1 MDGIVMKKP
10 IVFLG
15 ILFLAISCVPK
26 LEKPP
31 DLDLNVPQ
39 HWISTETMAEGGLSR
54 WWTRFNDPR
63 LNQLVEV
70 VLRENYDLKA
80 AATRLDAAA
89 ALARIAGADLYPQ
102 VSVGL
107 NGSRQ
112 KRNFVGFPFG
122 GSGEEVQ
129 SFTSNLFG
137 ISLNVSW
144 EIDLWGRIRAAK
156 SAAVA
161 DFQATEA
168 ELYGYQLSFIGQTVK
183 AWFAAIEIMEQ
194 LRLSE
199 ATVKNYKTTNE
210 QVHRRYRL
218 GLRPSLDVRLSES
231 NVASA
236 EATLLLWQN
245 QLQQIK
251 KQLDTLLGRYPAG
264 RFDLSE
270 KLPKVEEE
278 VPAGL
283 PADIVRKRPDLV
295 AAEKRLAASYA
306 RVIESQRALYPR
318 ISLTG
323 SAGTSTDEFK
333 NLLNGDYSVW
343 NLVANLLQPIFQGGR
358 LRAGVDLAKAQEMES
373 LALYAA
379 SVLNAYAEV
388 EIALATEEFLAER
401 EEALRTATEQSL
413 AARDLADDR
422 YARGLTNLIEVLE
435 AQRRAFLSQS
445 QLIGVQHA
453 RLDNRVDLYLALGG
467 DFMEVTRPQTL
478 AKKEIHS
485 NE

>member
-1 MDGIVMKKP
+1 
-10 IVFLG
+10 
-15 ILFLAISCVPK
+15 
-26 LEKPP
+26 
-31 DLDLNVPQ
+31 
-39 HWISTETMAEGGLSR
+39 
-54 WWTRFNDPR
+54 
-63 LNQLVEV
+63 
-70 VLRENYDLKA
+70 
-80 AATRLDAAA
+80 
-89 ALARIAGADLYPQ
+89 
-102 VSVGL
+102 
-107 NGSRQ
+107 
-112 KRNFVGFPFG
+112 
-122 GSGEEVQ
+122 
-129 SFTSNLFG
+129 
-137 ISLNVSW
+137 LNVSW

-168 ELYGYQLSFIGQTVK
+168 ELYGFQLSFIGQTVK

-199 ATVKNYKTTNE
+199 ATVENYKTTNE

-270 KLPKVEEE
+270 KLPAVEEE

-343 NLVANLLQPIFQGGR
+343 NLVGNLLQPIFQGGR
-358 LRAGVDLAKAQEMES
+358 LRAGVDLARAREMES

-388 EIALATEEFLAER
+388 EIALAAEEFLAER
-401 EEALRTATEQSL
+401 EDALRTATEQSL

-422 YARGLTNLIEVLE
+422 YARGLSDLIEVLE

-445 QLIGVQHA
+445 QLIGVQRA

-467 DFMEVTRPQTL
+467 DFIEATRPQTL

-485 NE
+485 DE

>member
-1 MDGIVMKKP
+1 MKRL
-10 IVFLG
+10 IVFVG
-15 ILFLAISCVPK
+15 FIFFAISCVPK

-31 DLDLNVPQ
+31 DLDLDVPQ
-39 HWISTETMAEGGLSR
+39 SWTSTETTEEGEISR

-70 VLRENYDLKA
+70 VLRENYDLIA

-102 VSVGL
+102 VSAGL
-107 NGSRQ
+107 NVSRQ

-122 GSGEEVQ
+122 GNGEEVQ

-144 EIDLWGRIRAAK
+144 EIDLWGRIRAAR
-156 SAAVA
+156 SASVA

-168 ELYGYQLSFIGQTVK
+168 DLSGYRLSFIGQAVK

-264 RFDLSE
+264 RLELSE
-270 KLPKVEEE
+270 KLPTVEKD

-343 NLVANLLQPIFQGGR
+343 NLVGNLLQPIFQGGR
-358 LRAGVDLAKAQEMES
+358 LRAGVSLAQAREAEA

-379 SVLNAYAEV
+379 SVLNAYSEV
-388 EIALATEEFLAER
+388 EIALTAEEFLAER

-413 AARDLADDR
+413 AARELADDR
-422 YARGLTNLIEVLE
+422 YARGLTDLIEVLE

-445 QLIGVQHA
+445 QLIGVQRA

-467 DFMEVTRPQTL
+467 DFGNAAKSQIT
-478 AKKEIHS
+478 AKKGDS
-485 NE
+485 LQ

>member
-1 MDGIVMKKP
+1 MKKL
-10 IVFLG
+10 IGCLAT
-15 ILFLAISCVPK
+15 LFFVISCVPK

-31 DLDLNVPQ
+31 DLDIDVPQ
-39 HWISTETMAEGGLSR
+39 KWISTEATAEGELSR

-63 LNQLVEV
+63 LNQLIDI

-102 VSVGL
+102 VSGNSNV
-107 NGSRQ
+107 SRQ

-122 GSGEEVQ
+122 GSAEEVQ

-137 ISLNVSW
+137 ISLNMSW

-156 SAAVA
+156 SAALA

-168 ELYGYQLSFIGQTVK
+168 EFHGYQLSFIGQTVK

-236 EATLLLWQN
+236 EANLLLWQN

-251 KQLDTLLGRYPAG
+251 KQLDTLLGRYPSG
-264 RFDLSE
+264 QFELSE
-270 KLPKVEEE
+270 KLPTIEED
-278 VPAGL
+278 VPAGM

-323 SAGTSTDEFK
+323 STGTSTDEFK

-343 NLVANLLQPIFQGGR
+343 NLVGNLLQPIFQGGR
-358 LRAGVDLAKAQEMES
+358 LRAGVDLARSRELES
-373 LALYAA
+373 LALYATT
-379 SVLNAYAEV
+379 VLNAYAEV
-388 EIALATEEFLAER
+388 EIALAAEKFLAER

-435 AQRRAFLSQS
+435 AQRRAFLSES
-445 QLIGVQHA
+445 QLIGVQRA

-467 DFMEVTRPQTL
+467 DFMEVARLQTS
-478 AKKEIHS
+478 AKKGDS
-485 NE
+485 LQ

>member
-1 MDGIVMKKP
+1 MKKL
-10 IVFLG
+10 IECVAL
-15 ILFLAISCVPK
+15 LFFTISCVPK

-31 DLDLNVPQ
+31 DLDLDVPQ
-39 HWISTETMAEGGLSR
+39 NWTSKETTTGGEISR

-63 LNQLVEV
+63 LNKLVEV
-70 VLRENYDLKA
+70 VLIENYDLKA
-80 AATRLDAAA
+80 AAKRLDAAA

-102 VSVGL
+102 VSAGL

-122 GSGEEVQ
+122 GNTEEVQ

-144 EIDLWGRIRAAK
+144 EIDLWGRIRAAR

-168 ELYGYQLSFIGQTVK
+168 DLYGYQLSFIGQTVK
-183 AWFAAIEIMEQ
+183 AWFAAIETMEQ
-194 LRLSE
+194 LKLSE
-199 ATVKNYKTTNE
+199 ATVKNYNTTNE

-218 GLRPSLDVRLSES
+218 GLRPSLDVRLSEA

-264 RFDLSE
+264 RLELSE
-270 KLPKVEEE
+270 QLPTVKED

-283 PADIVRKRPDLV
+283 PADIIRKRPDLV
-295 AAEKRLAASYA
+295 AAERRLAASYA
-306 RVIESQRALYPR
+306 RIIESQRALYPR

-343 NLVANLLQPIFQGGR
+343 NLVGNLLQPIFQGGR
-358 LRAGVDLAKAQEMES
+358 LRAGVDLARAREMES
-373 LALYAA
+373 LALYAG
-379 SVLNAYAEV
+379 SVLNAYSEV
-388 EIALATEEFLAER
+388 EIALAAEEFLAER

-413 AARDLADDR
+413 AARYLADDR
-422 YARGLTNLIEVLE
+422 YARGLTDLIEVLE

-445 QLIGVQHA
+445 QLIGVQRA

-467 DFMEVTRPQTL
+467 DFREAVQPQTM
-478 AKKEIHS
+478 AKKGDS
-485 NE
+485 LP

>member
-1 MDGIVMKKP
+1 MKKY
-10 IVFLG
+10 
-15 ILFLAISCVPK
+15 ILFLAFLSIVISCVPK

-39 HWISTETMAEGGLSR
+39 NWISIETTGEGEISQ

-63 LNQLVEV
+63 LDELVEV
-70 VLRENYDLKA
+70 VLMENYDLKA

-102 VSVGL
+102 VSANL
-107 NGSRQ
+107 NASRQ

-122 GSGEEVQ
+122 GDGGGVQ
-129 SFTSNLFG
+129 GFTSNLFG
-137 ISLNVSW
+137 LSLNVSW

-168 ELYGYQLSFIGQTVK
+168 DLSGYALSFIGQTVK

-194 LRLSE
+194 VRLSE
-199 ATVKNYKTTNE
+199 ATVKNYTTTND

-231 NVASA
+231 NVATA

-245 QLQQIK
+245 QLQQVK
-251 KQLDTLLGRYPAG
+251 KLLDTLLGQYPSG
-264 RFDLSE
+264 QIELSD
-270 KLPKVEEE
+270 KLPSIEED

-283 PADIVRKRPDLV
+283 PADIVSRRPDLV

-323 SAGTSTDEFK
+323 STGTSTDEFK

-343 NLVANLLQPIFQGGR
+343 NLVGNLLQPIFQGGR
-358 LRAGVDLAKAQEMES
+358 LRAGVDLARAREAEA

-379 SVLNAYAEV
+379 SVLNAYSEV
-388 EIALATEEFLAER
+388 EIALAAEEFLSER
-401 EEALRTATEQSL
+401 EAALRTAVVQSL

-422 YARGLTNLIEVLE
+422 YARGLSDLIEVLE

-445 QLIGVQHA
+445 QLIGVQRA
-453 RLDNRVDLYLALGG
+453 RLDNRVELYLALGG
-467 DFMEVTRPQTL
+467 DFMDVSHSQTF
-478 AKKEIHS
+478 AKKELSS
-485 NE
+485 ND

>member
-1 MDGIVMKKP
+1 MKKL
-10 IVFLG
+10 IGFLV
-15 ILFLAISCVPK
+15 ILFFVISCVPK

-31 DLDLNVPQ
+31 DIDIDIPKN
-39 HWISTETMAEGGLSR
+39 WISTEATAEGEIFQ

-63 LNQLVEV
+63 LNQLIDI
-70 VLRENYDLKA
+70 VLRDNYDLKA

-102 VSVGL
+102 VSV
-107 NGSRQ
+107 NSNASRQ

-122 GSGEEVQ
+122 GSAEEVQ

-137 ISLNVSW
+137 ISLNMSW
-144 EIDLWGRIRAAK
+144 EIDLWGRIRAAQ

-251 KQLDTLLGRYPAG
+251 KQLDTLLGRYPSG
-264 RFDLSE
+264 QFELSE
-270 KLPKVEEE
+270 KLPTIEEN
-278 VPAGL
+278 VPAGM

-323 SAGTSTDEFK
+323 STGTSTDEFK

-343 NLVANLLQPIFQGGR
+343 NLVGNLLQPIFQGGR
-358 LRAGVDLAKAQEMES
+358 LRAGVDLARSRELES
-373 LALYAA
+373 LALYATT
-379 SVLNAYAEV
+379 VLNAYAEV
-388 EIALATEEFLAER
+388 EIALAAEEFLAER
-401 EEALRTATEQSL
+401 EKALRTATAQSL

-435 AQRRAFLSQS
+435 AQRRAFLSES
-445 QLIGVQHA
+445 QLIGVQRA

-467 DFMEVTRPQTL
+467 DFMEVASLQTS
-478 AKKEIHS
+478 AKKGDS
-485 NE
+485 LQ

>member
-1 MDGIVMKKP
+1 MKKHLLILAFLS
-10 IVFLG
+10 IV
-15 ILFLAISCVPK
+15 ISCVPK

-39 HWISTETMAEGGLSR
+39 NWISEKTTGEGEISQ
-54 WWTRFNDPR
+54 WWTRFNDPK
-63 LNQLVEV
+63 LNELVEV
-70 VLRENYDLKA
+70 VLIENYDLKA

-89 ALARIAGADLYPQ
+89 VLARIAGADLYPQ
-102 VSVGL
+102 VGANMSAA
-107 NGSRQ
+107 RQ
-112 KRNFVGFPFG
+112 KRNFVGFPFA
-122 GSGEEVQ
+122 GSGNGVQ
-129 SFTSNLFG
+129 SFTTNLFG
-137 ISLNVSW
+137 LSLNVSW

-156 SAAVA
+156 SAAVS

-168 ELYGYQLSFIGQTVK
+168 DLSGYALSFIGQTVK

-194 LRLSE
+194 VRLSE
-199 ATVKNYKTTNE
+199 ATVKNYSTTND

-231 NVASA
+231 NVATA
-236 EATLLLWQN
+236 KATLLLWQN
-245 QLQQIK
+245 QLQQVK
-251 KQLDTLLGRYPAG
+251 KLLDTLLGQYPSG
-264 RFDLSE
+264 QIELSE
-270 KLPKVEEE
+270 KLPSIAED

-283 PADIVRKRPDLV
+283 PADIVSRRPDLV

-323 SAGTSTDEFK
+323 STGTSSDEFK
-333 NLLNGDYSVW
+333 NLLNGDFSVW
-343 NLVANLLQPIFQGGR
+343 NLVGNLLQPIFQGGR
-358 LRAGVDLAKAQEMES
+358 LRAGVDLARAREAEA

-379 SVLNAYAEV
+379 SVLNAYSEV
-388 EIALATEEFLAER
+388 ETALAAEEFLAER
-401 EEALRTATEQSL
+401 ETALRTAVVQSL

-422 YARGLTNLIEVLE
+422 YARGLSDLIEVLE

-445 QLIGVQHA
+445 QLIGVQRA
-453 RLDNRVDLYLALGG
+453 RLDNRVELYLALGG
-467 DFMEVTRPQTL
+467 DFTDVSHPQIST
-478 AKKEIHS
+478 KKELLS

>member
-1 MDGIVMKKP
+1 MKKH
-10 IVFLG
+10 
-15 ILFLAISCVPK
+15 ILFLTFLSIAVSCVPK

-31 DLDLNVPQ
+31 DLDLDTPQ
-39 HWISTETMAEGGLSR
+39 NWISEKKATEGEISQ
-54 WWTRFNDPR
+54 WWIRFNDPR
-63 LNQLVEV
+63 LNDLVEV

-89 ALARIAGADLYPQ
+89 TLARIAGADLFPQ
-102 VSVGL
+102 VNANL
-107 NGSRQ
+107 NASRQ

-122 GSGEEVQ
+122 GAEDRVQ

-137 ISLNVSW
+137 ISLNVNW

-156 SAAVA
+156 SAAAA

-194 LRLSE
+194 VRLSE
-199 ATVKNYKTTNE
+199 ATVKNYKTTND

-231 NVASA
+231 NVATA
-236 EATLLLWQN
+236 EATLLLWEN

-251 KQLDTLLGRYPAG
+251 KQLDTLLGRYPSG
-264 RFDLSE
+264 QFELTE
-270 KLPKVEEE
+270 KLPKVEED

-283 PADIVRKRPDLV
+283 PADIVRRRPDLV
-295 AAEKRLAASYA
+295 AAEKQLAASYA
-306 RVIESQRALYPR
+306 RVIESQRSLYPR

-323 SAGTSTDEFK
+323 STGTSTDEFK

-343 NLVANLLQPIFQGGR
+343 NLVGNLLQPIFQGGR
-358 LRAGVDLAKAQEMES
+358 LRAGVDLAKAREAEA

-379 SVLNAYAEV
+379 RVLNAYSEV
-388 EIALATEEFLAER
+388 EIALAAEEFLAER
-401 EEALRTATEQSL
+401 EAALRTATEQSL
-413 AARDLADDR
+413 AARNLADDR
-422 YARGLTNLIEVLE
+422 YARGLTDLIEVLE

-445 QLIGVQHA
+445 QLIGVQRA

-467 DFMEVTRPQTL
+467 DFMIASHSKTF
-478 AKKEIHS
+478 AKKEHNS
-485 NE
+485 ND